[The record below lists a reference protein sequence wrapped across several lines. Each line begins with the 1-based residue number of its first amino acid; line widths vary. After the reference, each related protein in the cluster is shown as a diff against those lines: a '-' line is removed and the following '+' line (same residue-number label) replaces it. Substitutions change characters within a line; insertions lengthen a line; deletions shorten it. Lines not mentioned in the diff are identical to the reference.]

1 MLKIPW
7 NHWKLPELLLTFLRR
22 HDNFFKKNSVFLST
36 NKVKSFEKSKILKQV
51 IKQYLSFTDKN
62 ETLELENGFKLINIS
77 MNDMSKFGKKN

>member
-1 MLKIPW
+1 M
-7 NHWKLPELLLTFLRR
+7 PELLLTFLRR

-77 MNDMSKFGKKN
+77 MNDMSKFEKKN

>member
-1 MLKIPW
+1 M
-7 NHWKLPELLLTFLRR
+7 PELLLTFLRR

>member
-1 MLKIPW
+1 M
-7 NHWKLPELLLTFLRR
+7 PELLLTFLRR

-62 ETLELENGFKLINIS
+62 ETLELENGFNLINIS